1 MSSRAATAETL
12 DRRLIALSV
21 AILLLLSLALELTW
35 RVPLRLPGHRA
46 FPEALMLLL
55 GLELTP
61 WRLPRSL
68 WLEVAVGAAVGL
80 GRTVLLTSPHG
91 PPLAL
96 KLLGGL
102 GFGALAGG
110 AAHLAIRWSARGE
123 R

>member
-1 MSSRAATAETL
+1 MSSRAATSETL
-12 DRRLIALSV
+12 DRRFIAIGAALM
-21 AILLLLSLALELTW
+21 LLLSLALELAW

-46 FPEALMLLL
+46 LPEALVLLL

-68 WLEVAVGAAVGL
+68 WLEVAVGAVIGL
-80 GRTVLLTSPHG
+80 GRTLLLTSSHG

-96 KLLGGL
+96 KLLGGF

-110 AAHLAIRWSARGE
+110 AAHLAIQWSARRE